1 LTYRGGGHKIKHI
14 NIIHGKETGSPR
26 LVHTMYN
33 SKKYFIT
40 GLLII
45 LPLFITFYLL
55 FSIFVFIDGVCG
67 TLINTLLRRYFG
79 FSVPGLG
86 LIIGL
91 LVIFFTGF
99 LATNFLGKRLLRVFE
114 RWLMRFSFIRQIY
127 SPIKHIIHYVA
138 SREKPSFNKVFL
150 FEYPSKDI
158 WTLGFVTNEH
168 FEKGSV
174 SSGSDLVAV
183 YIASTPNPF
192 TGFVVFV
199 PRSNLR
205 PLDISVEEGMRL
217 IVSGGIMTPGK
228 KRGEHPETDP
238 RGDGEISAA
247 E

>member
-1 LTYRGGGHKIKHI
+1 MSNLKR
-14 NIIHGKETGSPR
+14 
-26 LVHTMYN
+26 
-33 SKKYFIT
+33 YFIT

-55 FSIFVFIDGVCG
+55 FSIFVFIDGICG

-91 LVIFFTGF
+91 MVIVSTGS

-127 SPIKHIIHYVA
+127 SPVKHIIHYVA
-138 SREKPSFNKVFL
+138 SRERPSFNKVFL
-150 FEYPSKDI
+150 FEYPSKGI

-168 FEKGSV
+168 FEEGSV
-174 SSGSDLVAV
+174 SSGSDLAAV
-183 YIASTPNPF
+183 YVASTPNPF
-192 TGFVVFV
+192 TGYVVFV
-199 PRSNLR
+199 PRSGLH

-217 IVSGGIMTPGK
+217 IVSGGIITPGK
-228 KRGEHPETDP
+228 RPDEDTGTGRQDP
-238 RGDGEISAA
+238 GGTPQSA
-247 E
+247 